1 MIFDAG
7 RVTFR
12 NEIYSE
18 YKANRS
24 DPPEELV
31 PQFPLVREAAE
42 AIGLPVLE
50 IQGFEA
56 DDLIASYALQAEKAG
71 MACLIVSSDK
81 DLMQLVRGDITML
94 DPMKNRLLVRQKWW
108 KNLG

>member
-12 NEIYSE
+12 NDIYPD

-24 DPPEELV
+24 EPLKACPAIC
-31 PQFPLVREAAE
+31 LVRQAAE

-50 IQGFEA
+50 MPGFEA
-56 DDLIASYALQAEKAG
+56 DDLIASYARKAEQAG
-71 MACLIVSSDK
+71 MSV
-81 DLMQLVRGDITML
+81 
-94 DPMKNRLLVRQKWW
+94 
-108 KNLG
+108 